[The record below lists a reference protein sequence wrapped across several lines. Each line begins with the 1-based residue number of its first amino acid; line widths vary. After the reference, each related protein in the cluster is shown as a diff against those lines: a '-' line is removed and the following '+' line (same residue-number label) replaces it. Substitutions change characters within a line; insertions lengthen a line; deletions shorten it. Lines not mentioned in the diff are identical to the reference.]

1 MPHLEN
7 KDVIGCVLRSMINVI
22 SRRTSEVFAVVVIN
36 NLLRKLQSKYDFLKY
51 VEIRNIMYTEDLDV
65 VTIDPQV
72 NYTNNL
78 ELGRAIKEI
87 FEIITVSVGKK
98 AGYYF
103 LREVKEG
110 LTYENER
117 RIKDLGVN
125 LELMQLRYM
134 SNVEE
139 KVYSTNLK
147 NSDILKHVFDVLFE
161 IVYRETSKYFA
172 ITTMTKLID
181 KLSFDYE
188 ILKYIKI
195 NDVESNKGADIVTVM
210 SEVNFEKPDKIGGT
224 IQRVILE
231 VNQSLEDK
239 GGSFFIERFRN
250 HLKEEYAYTLEE
262 MGVDLHVIQLP
273 QELVTKHVI
282 KALLDVLSEAS
293 TQSYAVLTVDN
304 VLKKIRGQ
312 YDYLKYVR
320 IDSTRYSDGIDAISV
335 FPYIDGINPYELG
348 KAIQKLIERVM
359 LSLGGNAG
367 RNFVEKFKERLGKSY
382 LLKVEEMGVNLHML
396 ELKQSFL

>member
-7 KDVIGCVLRSMINVI
+7 KDIIGCVLRSMINVI

-36 NLLRKLQSKYDFLKY
+36 NLLRKLQSKYGFLKY
-51 VEIRNIMYTEDLDV
+51 VEIRNIMYTEDLDI

-78 ELGRAIKEI
+78 ELGKAIKEI

-117 RIKDLGVN
+117 RIKELGVN

-147 NSDILKHVFDVLFE
+147 NSDVLKHVFDVLFE

-172 ITTMTKLID
+172 ITTMTKLIE
-181 KLSFDYE
+181 KLSCDYE
-188 ILKYIKI
+188 VLKYIKI
-195 NDVESNKGADIVTVM
+195 NDVESNKGADIVAVM
-210 SEVNFEKPDKIGGT
+210 SEVNFEKPDKIGGA
-224 IQRVILE
+224 IQRVIIE
-231 VNQSLEDK
+231 VNRALEDK
-239 GGSFFIERFRN
+239 GGSLFIERFRN
-250 HLKEEYAYTLEE
+250 HLKEEYAYTLKE
-262 MGVDLHVIQLP
+262 MGVDLGLMQLEHEVA
-273 QELVTKHVI
+273 ELEKMT
-282 KALLDVLSEAS
+282 
-293 TQSYAVLTVDN
+293 
-304 VLKKIRGQ
+304 
-312 YDYLKYVR
+312 
-320 IDSTRYSDGIDAISV
+320 
-335 FPYIDGINPYELG
+335 
-348 KAIQKLIERVM
+348 IQKKR
-359 LSLGGNAG
+359 
-367 RNFVEKFKERLGKSY
+367 
-382 LLKVEEMGVNLHML
+382 
-396 ELKQSFL
+396 